1 MKRRILLTLLA
12 MLLCLLALVSC
23 GGDEDDTTAPPTEL
37 SLDNLASYKFIYPTD
52 VDLDIFAALIE
63 LRDAITAETGVTL
76 ADAEDFVSFDATVPV
91 GTLEI
96 LVGPTNRPEST
107 SKKLGR
113 KDTGIYF
120 ENNRLVISG
129 GSTEAVIAA
138 IERFTETYVKDGRV
152 FYPTAPDLV
161 RGTYPYGSVTLN
173 GVSIYDYSIVRD
185 TTVSTLASILAD
197 GIADA
202 TGAVLPIRKTS
213 DPATPYE
220 IIVGDRN
227 MKGDR
232 TPPAVAAGKWTV
244 ETVGTRIF
252 LLGDGEDG
260 DYAAVLA
267 LLEKFRGSGSS
278 LTLSYETPV
287 GGNVKDMTMYTLNLP
302 SELGSMKGKYDIAY
316 STETVLKRFLAAR
329 DELPTEVTVLDRIDI
344 DRYPLSEMRALYVS
358 TKGDDKA
365 AGTKDAPLATLDEAL
380 ARMENAGGG
389 TIFMMGG
396 TYSVTETVKLTSRH
410 SGLRQSPLFIK
421 AYNEEEVTLTS
432 NTQLSTAGDKW
443 FYLDETDPLF
453 ERFPEEA
460 RLWIRY
466 TTLDL
471 QGFTNADIPEI
482 TKSGAPSLYVG
493 GDEYVM
499 ARFPNETIDN
509 RELLYFTHAYDTG
522 TVTTRDGSD
531 LYFTWV
537 ERANKAGWNPTT
549 KIVGWEI
556 RVLNMKDNE
565 KDKYSHWE
573 YGDEILS
580 WVNTGDIWYYGSTF
594 EGWEFGYYN
603 LALETEGA
611 WWAHNEDGEQY
622 DPRVDDV
629 PYLGRP
635 KTDGYYSL
643 KSMTHNSWGC
653 KVSGNSSAGRN
664 TFYLFNA
671 AEALDAPGEWFLDRD
686 TGILYLYPEEEHSD
700 LGSCGMSVS
709 NAESFDLMSVSS
721 TQNLVIDGITFD
733 GSSKNGLY
741 MSSGRNIA
749 IQNCT
754 FRNTKACNLSMTE
767 CLSAAILYNDFSA
780 AYSTLLNIQNS
791 SSALSLTPT
800 NNVVQNNVFH
810 DPMPLKQTALS
821 WGGCRLVVSHNY
833 FNNTTTQGSSGVECI
848 LEYNRFEGG
857 SKDITDG
864 GFIYASGATCRQNHY
879 RYNLFHM
886 FNATHNAIYND
897 TMGSGNYSYYNVIS
911 TLHSNSDH
919 NKSWYSSTGWG
930 NVHYG
935 NIQILRNPAEIK
947 QAGGLGTLE
956 STNLEFKA
964 SDTGDMLNESAL
976 FYYYFGDEHA
986 ATTNRA
992 WKAVD
997 GDGNP
1002 QAAYKVVGE
1011 TTTGTDGLSYT
1022 PVELYTNASGELSQ
1036 LTLSQSLAGH
1046 WWVGM
1051 KTNDVTRY
1059 LVSSRQPQWQD
1070 RAPEYINM
1078 MYGTRMILEVWE
1090 AVNAKTCDYHIK
1102 HFYVPWYLTEKT
1114 YTFTVDTVKGGTVPA
1129 NAVITI
1135 PSYQYLDEDG
1145 TLVTVEDETFKASD
1159 VADPETG
1166 EFTLTYE
1173 EIASMERARRAPMYS
1188 VVMNNVILG
1197 GTPIYEGSKI
1207 PEDALPNRNQI
1218 ITTSSDSY
1226 KGFYKT
1232 LLNKNNFMAYEY
1244 EDIIPGVLNKGFD
1257 YAISDDAWA
1266 LIAAAGTED
1275 PSLTVEPE
1283 LLDILQEL
1291 SGDGTFH
1298 SPGIWRKTGLS
1309 DTSYD
1314 YTQWFDAIYPDFY
1327 KVSCE
1332 DCGTAYDTREYTA
1345 CPECN

>member
-1 MKRRILLTLLA
+1 MKRRILLVISAL
-12 MLLCLLALVSC
+12 LLCLLALTLVAC
-23 GGDEDDTTAPPTEL
+23 GGDGDGDETTAPPTEL

-52 VDLDIFAALIE
+52 VDLDLFAALIE

-76 ADAEDFVSFDATVPV
+76 ADAEDFVSFDETVPV

-113 KDTGIYF
+113 DDTGIYF

-129 GSTEAVIAA
+129 GSTKAVIAA
-138 IERFTETYVKDGRV
+138 IERFTETYVKGGKV

-161 RGTYPYGSVTLN
+161 RGTYPYASATLN
-173 GVSIYDYSIVRD
+173 GVSIYDYAIVRD
-185 TTVSTLASILAD
+185 NTNAALANVLAER
-197 GIADA
+197 IAEA
-202 TGAVLPIRKTS
+202 TGAILPILKTS
-213 DPATPYE
+213 DAAAPYE
-220 IIVGDRN
+220 IIVGARN

-232 TPPAVAAGKWTV
+232 TPPSVDSGKWRV
-244 ETVGTRIF
+244 ETKGNRLF

-260 DYAAVLA
+260 VYAATFA
-267 LLEKFRGSGSS
+267 LLENFAGSGAS
-278 LTLSYETPV
+278 LTLAYPTAI
-287 GGNVKDMTMYTLNLP
+287 GGNVEDMSMYTLNLP
-302 SELGSMKGKYDIAY
+302 SELASMKGKYDIAY
-316 STETVLKRFLAAR
+316 STETVLARFLAAR
-329 DELPTEVTVLDRIDI
+329 DELPAEVTVLDRITADK
-344 DRYPLSEMRALYVS
+344 YPLSEMRTLYVS
-358 TKGDDKA
+358 TKGNDKA
-365 AGTKDAPLATLDEAL
+365 EGTKEAPLATLGAAL

-410 SGLRQSPLFIK
+410 SGLRQAPLFIK
-421 AYNEEEVTLTS
+421 AYNEETVTLTS
-432 NTQLSTAGDKW
+432 NTQLSTANDKW
-443 FYLDETDPLF
+443 AYLDATDPLF

-471 QGFTNADIPEI
+471 QGMSDSDIPEI
-482 TKSGAPSLYVG
+482 SKSGAPSLYVG
-493 GDEYVM
+493 GEEYVM

-537 ERANKAGWNPTT
+537 ERANKAGWDPKT

-556 RVLNMKDNE
+556 RVLNQKDN
-565 KDKYSHWE
+565 KDDKYSHWE
-573 YGDEILS
+573 YGDEIMS
-580 WVNTGDIWYYGSTF
+580 WVNTGDIWYYGSCF

-622 DPRVDDV
+622 DPKVDDV

-635 KTDGYYSL
+635 KGDGYYSL

-686 TGILYLYPEEEHSD
+686 TGILYLYPEEEHTD
-700 LGSCGMSVS
+700 LASCGMSVS
-709 NAESFDLMSVSS
+709 NSDNFDLMSVSS
-721 TQNLVIDGITFD
+721 TQNLVLDGLTFD

-741 MSSGRNIA
+741 MNGGRNIV

-754 FRNTKACNLSMTE
+754 FRNTQACNLSMTE
-767 CLSAAILYNDFSA
+767 CLSTAILYNDFSA
-780 AYSTLLNIQNS
+780 AYSTLLNVQNS

-800 NNVVQNNVFH
+800 NNVIQNNIFH
-810 DPMPLKQTALS
+810 DPMPLKQCAVS

-833 FNNTTTQGSSGVECI
+833 FNNTTTQGSAGVECI

-911 TLHSNSDH
+911 TLHSSSDH

-935 NIQILRNPAEIK
+935 NVQILRNPVDVK
-947 QAGGLGTLE
+947 LAGAVSSQE
-956 STNLEFKA
+956 SDNLVFSA
-964 SDTGDMLNESAL
+964 SSTGDMLNESAL

-992 WKAVD
+992 WNPVD
-997 GDGNP
+997 YEGN
-1002 QAAYKVVGE
+1002 
-1011 TTTGTDGLSYT
+1011 
-1022 PVELYTNASGELSQ
+1022 SQ
-1036 LTLSQSLAGH
+1036 GGTLSQSLAGH

-1051 KTNDVTRY
+1051 KKNDVTRY
-1059 LVSSRQPQWQD
+1059 LTSAKQAQWQD

-1078 MYGTRMILEVWE
+1078 MYGTRMILEVWD
-1090 AVNAKTCDYHIK
+1090 AVEKKACDYHIK

-1114 YTFTVDTVKGGTVPA
+1114 YTFTVDTVAGGTVPA

-1135 PSYQYLDEDG
+1135 PSYQYLDENG
-1145 TLVTVEDETFKASD
+1145 TLMTVEDETF
-1159 VADPETG
+1159 VAKDRANELG
-1166 EFTLTYE
+1166 ELTLTYE

-1188 VVMNNVILG
+1188 VVMNNIILG
-1197 GTPIYEGSKI
+1197 GTPIYENSKI
-1207 PEDALPNRNQI
+1207 PVDAVVNRDKI
-1218 ITTSSDSY
+1218 VTTSSDSY
-1226 KGFYKT
+1226 RGFYKT
-1232 LLNKNNFMAYEY
+1232 LLNTNNFMSYLY
-1244 EDIIPGVLNKGFD
+1244 DDIMPDARGEFD
-1257 YAISDDAWA
+1257 YAMLDSAYAI
-1266 LIAAAGTED
+1266 ITAAGD
-1275 PSLTVEPE
+1275 GNAAYTVEPAVLTTLFTLTGTE
-1283 LLDILQEL
+1283 Y
-1291 SGDGTFH
+1291 SDGL
-1298 SPGIWRKTGLS
+1298 WEKTGP
-1309 DTSYD
+1309 TYAFD
-1314 YTQWFDAIYPDFY
+1314 YGDWFDDVYPNFY
-1327 KVSCE
+1327 KVTCE
-1332 DCGTAYDTREYTA
+1332 KCQEAYDTRKHTA
-1345 CPECN
+1345 CPNEDCQ